1 MNRLC
6 NVLATLLIVFDLS
19 APAFGQ
25 DIKPLIE
32 NAETHYFDFWPGTWY
47 RVVNGKMDTTS
58 TYFNVSRGVHPAA
71 YEEEWRMVID
81 STTTLRATALRAW
94 DKTNSRW
101 MYTWVS
107 DNGLFQVWE
116 GRKVNDDW
124 YIYRPFDISGDK
136 YLSRQAWIP
145 EGANRL
151 MRISEKSYDDGKT
164 WQLRFKEYFER
175 ATPAAAN
182 HSFDLVHITLA
193 TTNMPAM
200 VKFYDTVFATNLQAM
215 PMFGTTLYQG
225 KIGNVSLLLCPNEI
239 ARADA
244 RQNRHQLRFVVADV
258 GSTMRLAL
266 EAGATLLNDISD
278 QDGEKIGSVRD
289 PDGNSIEFSQ
299 SAK

>member
-1 MNRLC
+1 MKRFWT
-6 NVLATLLIVFDLS
+6 VLAMLLIVFDL
-19 APAFGQ
+19 AVLAFGQ
-25 DIKPLIE
+25 DSKPLIE
-32 NAETHYFDFWPGTWY
+32 NAETHYYDFWPGAWY
-47 RVVNGKMDTTS
+47 RVVDGKMDTSS
-58 TYFNVSRGVHPAA
+58 TRFIVTRSVHPAA
-71 YEEEWRMVID
+71 YKEEWRMVID
-81 STTTLRATALRAW
+81 STTTVYATALRAW

-107 DNGLFQVWE
+107 DNALYQVWE
-116 GRKVNDDW
+116 GRKVNNDW

-145 EGANRL
+145 EGPNRL

-175 ATPAAAN
+175 APSASTN
-182 HSFDLVHITLA
+182 NSFDLVHITLA
-193 TTNMPAM
+193 TSNMMAM

-215 PMFGTTLYQG
+215 SMFDTMLYQG

-244 RQNRHQLRFVVADV
+244 KQNRHQLRFTVADV
-258 GSTMRLAL
+258 SETMRLAL
-266 EAGATLLNDISD
+266 KTGATLLNDASE
-278 QDGEKIGSVRD
+278 QNGEKIGSVRD

-299 SAK
+299 MTK